1 MLQISGGVLLANQKE
16 KNIETLWEESDMIFL
31 FENIWAMWGP
41 HRKLSVP
48 SLSLGDGIKFC
59 GS

>member
-1 MLQISGGVLLANQKE
+1 MVQISGQKE

-59 GS
+59 AS